1 MDQNTFKLVK
11 CSSLTKS
18 EISFWEKQEV
28 GFEENKVKFDSL
40 NKKKILLIMKWFLDL
55 LKNGAFDEKI
65 ENYSVKVQE
74 IENYMDDGSKKKE
87 ESDVEKI
94 DEEKETKSKK
104 KKLKE
109 GSHGWRFHSKQ
120 NISGCASLR
129 RSLRRSM
136 FFLEK
141 IDQYLKGFFSC

>member
-1 MDQNTFKLVK
+1 
-11 CSSLTKS
+11 
-18 EISFWEKQEV
+18 
-28 GFEENKVKFDSL
+28 
-40 NKKKILLIMKWFLDL
+40 LDL

-109 GSHGWRFHSKQ
+109 GSHGWRFHSK
-120 NISGCASLR
+120 
-129 RSLRRSM
+129 
-136 FFLEK
+136 
-141 IDQYLKGFFSC
+141 

>member
-1 MDQNTFKLVK
+1 MIFG
-11 CSSLTKS
+11 SS
-18 EISFWEKQEV
+18 
-28 GFEENKVKFDSL
+28 
-40 NKKKILLIMKWFLDL
+40 
-55 LKNGAFDEKI
+55 KNGAFDEK
-65 ENYSVKVQE
+65 

-109 GSHGWRFHSKQ
+109 GSYGWWFLNKQ

-129 RSLRRSM
+129 RSLRISM
-136 FFLEK
+136 IFLQK
-141 IDQYLKGFFSC
+141 KLINV